1 MTELG
6 NNSRFAVIGYGSW
19 ATTIVGK
26 LTQNGRHVNW
36 HVRNPEVIEGVLTD
50 GYNPKY
56 VSDMELELSLLFI
69 SQDINE
75 IVVASDIV
83 ILCVPSAYIK
93 KTMEDLNPALLKG
106 KFVISAVKGIIP
118 DDYTTVLE
126 FVHDKFGLPFKNLGL
141 ISGPSHAEE
150 VSRGKLSYLTIACNT
165 TEDAE
170 VIALAMRSDTLRI
183 STSTD
188 IYGIEYA
195 AIMKNIYAIASGMSV
210 GLGYGDN
217 FLAVLISKSASEL
230 RHFLDSSYPYE
241 RNTSEIAYLGDLLVT
256 CYSPFSRNRQFGT
269 LIGRGC
275 DVKSALNEMTM
286 VAEGYFAVKGIHH
299 ICASRGISLPIV
311 ETVYRIL
318 YEGEKARKAIKFLSK
333 EL

>member
-56 VSDMELELSLLFI
+56 VSDMELERSLLFI

-75 IVVASDIV
+75 IVAASDIV
-83 ILCVPSAYIK
+83 ILCVPSAYLK

-165 TEDAE
+165 IEDAE
-170 VIALAMRSDTLRI
+170 VIALAIRSDTLRI

-217 FLAVLISKSASEL
+217 FLAVPSLRQNCAIFLTAATHTRGTQARLLISGIFLSPATLHSAATA
-230 RHFLDSSYPYE
+230 
-241 RNTSEIAYLGDLLVT
+241 N
-256 CYSPFSRNRQFGT
+256 
-269 LIGRGC
+269 
-275 DVKSALNEMTM
+275 SALSSAGDVM
-286 VAEGYFAVKGIHH
+286 
-299 ICASRGISLPIV
+299 SRAPS
-311 ETVYRIL
+311 T
-318 YEGEKARKAIKFLSK
+318 K
-333 EL
+333 

>member
-56 VSDMELELSLLFI
+56 VSDMELERSLLFI

-75 IVVASDIV
+75 IVAASDIV
-83 ILCVPSAYIK
+83 ILCVPSAYLK

-165 TEDAE
+165 IEDAE
-170 VIALAMRSDTLRI
+170 VIALAIRSDTLRI

-195 AIMKNIYAIASGMSV
+195 AIMKNIYAIVLKAQLAGIAAARAGIPGKEIDGAARKVIVDAGFGQYFGHGFGHSLGLDIHEAPSANPSGEALMPV
-210 GLGYGDN
+210 G
-217 FLAVLISKSASEL
+217 AVVSAE
-230 RHFLDSSYPYE
+230 PG
-241 RNTSEIAYLGDLLVT
+241 IYLPGK
-256 CYSPFSRNRQFGT
+256 FGVR
-269 LIGRGC
+269 IE
-275 DVKSALNEMTM
+275 DVMVLNETGCE
-286 VAEGYFAVKGIHH
+286 VITKAPKEQLI
-299 ICASRGISLPIV
+299 
-311 ETVYRIL
+311 IL
-318 YEGEKARKAIKFLSK
+318 
-333 EL
+333 